1 MPTNGMPASR
11 PDLIMHYRDV
21 QSSTQLLSRNHVVIT
36 VRSEILWDSAH
47 PAKKTHQVV
56 VEASRGAVDS
66 APAARRKFAFVWP
79 DQDLRRLDE
88 ALRLIGWHVENRPF
102 VSEHE
107 SEVYIEVYDWLR
119 LGWINSA
126 AEWIAVVDFYR
137 DGATIRAELD
147 DLSAL
152 HALKNFVA
160 PAVDPPKKKRQRKA
174 KG

>member
-1 MPTNGMPASR
+1 MSAPR
-11 PDLIMHYRDV
+11 PDLTMHYREV

-36 VRSEILWDSAH
+36 VRAEILWNSAH
-47 PAKKTHQVV
+47 PEKKTRQVV
-56 VEASRGAVDS
+56 VEASRGTVDGP
-66 APAARRKFAFVWP
+66 PAARRKFAFVWP
-79 DQDLRRLDE
+79 DPDLRRLDE

-119 LGWINSA
+119 LGWITNV
-126 AEWIAVVDFYR
+126 AEWAAVVDFHR
-137 DGATIRAELD
+137 DGVTLRAELD

-174 KG
+174 AR

>member
-1 MPTNGMPASR
+1 
-11 PDLIMHYRDV
+11 MHHREV

-36 VRSEILWDSAH
+36 VRAEILWTSTH
-47 PAKKTHQVV
+47 PGKKTRQVV
-56 VEASRGAVDS
+56 IEASRGTVDG
-66 APAARRKFAFVWP
+66 APAARRKLAFVWP
-79 DQDLRRLDE
+79 DPDLRRLDE

-119 LGWINSA
+119 LGWITHV
-126 AEWIAVVDFYR
+126 AEWIAVVDFHR
-137 DGATIRAELD
+137 DGVTLRAELD

-160 PAVDPPKKKRQRKA
+160 PAVDPPKKKRQRKVER
-174 KG
+174 